1 MARRRNERGAAI
13 LILAILLPV
22 LLGAL
27 GLVVDNGYKFALRR
41 EMQSAADATALAAA
55 NEWRNQNY
63 SGYQTAALHDADLN
77 NFGSSDV
84 KFNVPPTE
92 GKYAGDAQYVEV
104 VIKRKSP
111 LFFMG
116 VLTSDPGDVSA
127 RAVAG
132 LVPENACVYV
142 LDPHLSGSFSASGTT
157 DVTLHDCGI
166 LVNSDSDTAA
176 ITNGSAAVTAT
187 SFGVNGNYSGTG
199 FYPTPQTDVYPV
211 DDPLADLPPP
221 PIGSCVADGLMVTT
235 DRWLSPGN
243 YCGGIQVL
251 SGGTVHLNPGIYVM
265 YGGGLNVAGGAR
277 IEGQGVMIY
286 NTGDSSGKYKY
297 DDIVF
302 TGSSETILSA
312 PTSGTYKGILMF
324 QDRNFSG
331 NLNKLYAGTSTG
343 TLEGVLY
350 FPNGNVK
357 FTGTSDLVTQKMAII
372 GRTVEFAGNAQLQ
385 SFDVA
390 SDMIP
395 PAFVVARVVE

>member
-1 MARRRNERGAAI
+1 MTRRERQRGAAI

-55 NEWRNQNY
+55 QEWRNQNY

-77 NFGSSDV
+77 NFDSSDV
-84 KFNVPPTE
+84 KINVPPTQ
-92 GKYAGDAQYVEV
+92 GKYQGNSKYVEV
-104 VIKRKSP
+104 VIKQQSP

-132 LVPENACVYV
+132 LVPEDACVYV
-142 LDPHLSGSFSASGTT
+142 LDPHVSGAFTAGGTT
-157 DVTLHDCGI
+157 DVTIHDCGI

-176 ITNGSAAVTAT
+176 VTNGSAAVTAT

-221 PIGSCVADGLMVTT
+221 PIGSCIANKLMITT
-235 DRWLSPGN
+235 ETWLVPGA
-243 YCGGIQVL
+243 YCGGIQIL
-251 SGGTVHLNPGIYVM
+251 SGGTVHMSPGIYVM
-265 YGGGLNVAGGAR
+265 YGGGLSVAGGAGV
-277 IEGQGVMIY
+277 EGSGIMIY
-286 NTGDSSGKYKY
+286 NTGESSGQYKY

-302 TGSSETILSA
+302 TGSSQTNLSA

-331 NLNKLYAGTSTG
+331 NLNKLYAGTSDG

-357 FTGTSDLVTQKMAII
+357 FTGTSTAVTQKMAII
-372 GRTVEFAGNAQLQ
+372 GRTVEFAGSAQLQ